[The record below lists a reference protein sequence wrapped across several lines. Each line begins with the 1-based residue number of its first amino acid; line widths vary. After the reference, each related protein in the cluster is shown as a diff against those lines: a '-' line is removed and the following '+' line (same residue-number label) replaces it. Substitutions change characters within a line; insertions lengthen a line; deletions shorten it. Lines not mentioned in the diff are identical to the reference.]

1 MELRHLR
8 YFVAVAETQNI
19 TLASARLNVS
29 QPPLSRQ
36 IRDLENELGVAL
48 FDRSAKSV
56 RLTEA
61 GRVFYIGAQ
70 AVIQRAAE
78 AVQTVRVVAE
88 GKGGEL
94 HVGYAPS
101 LTVEILPN
109 TLRRFQETM
118 PGVQVVLHDL
128 SSGEMME
135 SLRERRVSIALSV
148 APGTMKANGLIFTQ
162 LRSYAVCVAVS
173 PPHPLA
179 KARHIRIEQAAV
191 ERLIAYSRADYP
203 EYHEWLAQLFATMKR
218 KPRIVEEY
226 DSVTSLIAS
235 VEAGR
240 GIALIP
246 ESLACLAGPRLVFK
260 KLRPALPPMQVGI
273 VHRREK
279 IPAAEA
285 GFIAA
290 AKAVCR

>member
-1 MELRHLR
+1 M
-8 YFVAVAETQNI
+8 
-19 TLASARLNVS
+19 
-29 QPPLSRQ
+29 
-36 IRDLENELGVAL
+36 
-48 FDRSAKSV
+48 
-56 RLTEA
+56 
-61 GRVFYIGAQ
+61 
-70 AVIQRAAE
+70 
-78 AVQTVRVVAE
+78 
-88 GKGGEL
+88 
-94 HVGYAPS
+94 
-101 LTVEILPN
+101 
-109 TLRRFQETM
+109 
-118 PGVQVVLHDL
+118 
-128 SSGEMME
+128 
-135 SLRERRVSIALSV
+135 
-148 APGTMKANGLIFTQ
+148 
-162 LRSYAVCVAVS
+162 
-173 PPHPLA
+173 A